1 LNTFAPNAKVIHIDI
16 DYAELNKLKQAHIA
30 LLGDAKV
37 LLPKLSQPL
46 AIEAWQEEVQQL
58 IAEYA
63 WRYDH

>member
-1 LNTFAPNAKVIHIDI
+1 M
-16 DYAELNKLKQAHIA
+16 
-30 LLGDAKV
+30 

-63 WRYDH
+63 WRYDHPGEAAIYAPLLLKQLS